1 MMRIIDRS
9 GRERLEPDGYI
20 LQDGESYRVP
30 MMFIDNTPRPR
41 PTRVTSPMRRS
52 SDTTTRTTRI
62 SRT

>member
-30 MMFIDNTPRPR
+30 MMFIDNAPPPADPRNS
-41 PTRVTSPMRRS
+41 PTRRS
-52 SDTTTRTTRI
+52 SDTTTRTTPT